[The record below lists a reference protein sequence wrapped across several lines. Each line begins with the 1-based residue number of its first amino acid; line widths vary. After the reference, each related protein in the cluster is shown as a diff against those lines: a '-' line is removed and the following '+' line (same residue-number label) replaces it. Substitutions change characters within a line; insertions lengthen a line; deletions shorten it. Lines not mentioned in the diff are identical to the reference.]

1 MDTKLFTTR
10 MFWNKKAFHRKTP
23 STRASVFQPDK
34 LETEEVGS
42 HKPAPQLCRD
52 LFATTY
58 TKISTRTAVFAPKKL
73 GMEGGKA
80 KTTIAFLEA
89 SLLKAIHDFN
99 TWSTIGCTCCIYKP
113 SLFCK
118 RQGGAAE
125 STNGVQSRLLEPP
138 GNLMG
143 CKKCNY
149 H

>member
-1 MDTKLFTTR
+1 

-73 GMEGGKA
+73 DMEGGKA

-125 STNGVQSRLLEPP
+125 NTNGVQSRLLEPP